1 MNDYSTVTFPKA
13 LIKEIKKLIE
23 EVGYW
28 PSVASFVRE
37 ASIARL
43 FEARKHRDILARA
56 DVYGAKKE

>member
-1 MNDYSTVTFPKA
+1 MGKYTAVGFPKA
-13 LIKEIKKLIE
+13 LVKDIEKLIE

-37 ASIARL
+37 ACVARL

-56 DVYGAKKE
+56 EEEARSP